1 MKALRRVLV
10 TVAALLLVAL
20 TLSAAAWW
28 WSASATSLATSLQQV
43 QRFLGNGQ
51 SLETRGVSGS
61 LREGGHIDWLRWQ
74 QGELTIEAHDLTVG
88 WSLGSLFERELRL
101 GQLAARQVHITQ
113 RPAAAPRPAPAPFD
127 SLQLPFRVSTPFAVA
142 QITWGGPVLPSLS
155 DLTGRYVFD
164 SKEHKLYI
172 SKVAISSG
180 NYSLNARLQALA
192 PMALSAQLHGSVLTA
207 LPGGGGNVT
216 AQAQAKL
223 NGTLAGRDAALT
235 LQATLRPTANAARTD
250 AMQASLSAR
259 LQPWHSQPVVDAQ
272 ANWQGV
278 DLAALWPQAPTTLL
292 RGDAAVTPVGEG
304 WQAQLKLDN
313 SQSGPWNQQRL
324 PVEALTAKVRFDHGQ
339 WHIESLRAQAADGRI
354 EAQAAL
360 RPTATGAA
368 PVAPAAQWLG
378 TATVHGINPAALDSR
393 LAKTALDGQLTAE
406 QTPTG
411 VQFDARL
418 QSALPATVASAA
430 TGTRHATARASGPP
444 GGVRLKAAH
453 LKGLWRTPLLTLE
466 TVSVQTDDAQLQ
478 GNLSVH
484 TASYATEGQL
494 SLTLP
499 GAQAKLSG
507 NLAAAKGQGEAHLQV
522 SDASAATRWLARWT
536 SPANNLL
543 RGVGVQGGL
552 DLNGRWQGGWQ
563 QQWQAL
569 QIDASLRARQLD
581 LVTAG
586 ADPALPWRLHALQ
599 ADLSGTL
606 HTLTLNATAQAAH
619 GNHQFGFNGQA
630 QAARAK
636 DGSWQARLDSAQLSA
651 QDSLHPGLWTLQLP
665 SAMEL
670 NWQQQGNYRSLQLS
684 PGSVQLSGPIAGLAK
699 LSWQQAQ
706 WSQQQH
712 PSGSVWRSQWRTQ
725 GTLQDLPLSWLMLF
739 GPAQIANTGLRGDM
753 LLGGQWDAA
762 AGETVR
768 ASATL
773 ARTRGDLLVQVDDAG
788 ATVPAGVREA
798 RLQLAVDHQQ
808 LSATLAWDS
817 ERGGQ
822 AQAKFSTTLKSDG
835 SGWEWPAEAPLSGSV
850 NARLPP
856 VGAWSALA
864 PPGWRLRGTLD
875 ASATLAGTRAA
886 PQWQGTLRAQDVSVR
901 SLADGIDFSHGS
913 LLARLD
919 GQRLDIVQASLQG
932 AGGTSGGQLTIT
944 GSAVWLPAQG
954 TANTTGAALPR
965 MRMELDATARAL
977 RVSTRVDRRLAVSG
991 TISARLQEARLAI
1004 RGTLTADQALFV
1016 LPEDSAPR
1024 LGDDVEVHRTPA
1036 GGTAS
1041 GTPRSVTVASAAAT
1055 SATTATTPN
1064 ANHLS
1069 TEVALTLDPG
1079 PDFQVR
1085 GQGLATRLA
1094 GSLALRHNTTNGQP
1108 PRLTGEL
1115 RTVRGSYKAYGQ
1127 QLSIEH
1133 GVLRFN
1139 GPYDNPALDILAIRP
1154 NLQQRVGVQITGT
1167 ALSPV
1172 VRLYAEPDLPD
1183 AEKLSWLVLGR
1194 NAASGG
1200 AESAMLQQAA
1210 LALLGGNGKN
1220 LTAGL
1225 TEALGLD
1232 ELSVRGAASNADGST
1247 NNATFTLG
1255 KRLSRDFYVS
1265 YERSLT
1271 GTLGTLYIFYDLS
1284 RRVTVRA
1291 QAGEQSAID
1300 LIFTVPYD

>member
-1 MKALRRVLV
+1 MKGLRRVLYA
-10 TVAALLLVAL
+10 VAALLLLAPAL
-20 TLSAAAWW
+20 TGVAWW
-28 WSASATSLATSLQQV
+28 WSASATSLSTSLQHAP
-43 QRFLGNGQ
+43 RFLGNGQ

-61 LREGGHIDWLRWQ
+61 LRKGGHIDWLRWQ

-88 WSLGSLFERELRL
+88 WSAGPLFERELRL

-113 RPAAAPRPAPAPFD
+113 RRAAAPGPAPVPFD
-127 SLQLPFRVSTPFAVA
+127 SLQLPFKVSAPFTVA
-142 QITWGGPVLPSLS
+142 QITWDGPTLPSLAG
-155 DLTGRYVFD
+155 LTGNYAFD
-164 SKEHKLYI
+164 SKEHKLDI
-172 SKVAISSG
+172 SKVTISSG
-180 NYSLNARLQALA
+180 NYAFNARLQALA
-192 PMALSAQLHGSVLTA
+192 PMALSAQLHGTVQTA
-207 LPGGGGNVT
+207 VPGGGGNVT

-223 NGTLAGRDAALT
+223 DGTLAGGDAALT

-272 ANWQGV
+272 ASWQGL
-278 DLAALWPQAPTTLL
+278 DLAALWPQAPSTLL
-292 RGDAAVTPVGEG
+292 RGDAAVTPAGDG
-304 WQAQLKLDN
+304 WQAQLRLGN

-324 PVEALTAKVRFDHGQ
+324 PVEALTAKVRFDQGQ
-339 WHIESLRAQAADGRI
+339 WRIESLRAQAADGRI
-354 EAQAAL
+354 EAQAAQ
-360 RPTATGAA
+360 RPTATRAA
-368 PVAPAAQWLG
+368 PMPPAAHWLG

-393 LAKTALDGQLTAE
+393 LANTTLDGQLTAE

-411 VQFDARL
+411 LQFDARL
-418 QSALPATVASAA
+418 QSAARATVASAA
-430 TGTRHATARASGPP
+430 ARPSGLPS
-444 GGVRLKAAH
+444 GVRLKAAH
-453 LKGLWRTPLLTLE
+453 LRGLWRTPMLTLE
-466 TVSVQTDDAQLQ
+466 TVSMQTDDAQLQ

-499 GAQAKLSG
+499 GAEAKLG
-507 NLAAAKGQGEAHLQV
+507 GRLAAAKGQGEARLQV
-522 SDASAATRWLARWT
+522 SDAAATTRWLSRWT
-536 SPANNLL
+536 SPANSWLQ
-543 RGVGVQGGL
+543 GIGVQGGL
-552 DLNGRWQGGWQ
+552 NLSARWQGGWQ
-563 QQWQAL
+563 QQGQAM
-569 QIDASLRARQLD
+569 QIDASLRAPQLD

-586 ADPALPWRLHALQ
+586 AASSPTWRLHALQ

-606 HTLTLNATAQAAH
+606 SALTLNATGQAVH
-619 GNHQFGFNGQA
+619 GSRQFGFNSQA
-630 QAARAK
+630 RADQAK

-651 QDSLHPGLWTLQLP
+651 QDSLHPGLWTLQL
-665 SAMEL
+665 ADAVAL
-670 NWQQQGNYRSLQLS
+670 TWQQQGKHRSLTLS
-684 PGSVQLSGPIAGLAK
+684 PGSAQLNGPVAGLAK

-706 WSQQQH
+706 WSQQQD
-712 PSGSVWRSQWRTQ
+712 PGGSVRRSQWRTQ
-725 GTLQDLPLSWLMLF
+725 GTLQDLPLSWLILF
-739 GPAQIANTGLRGDM
+739 GPAQIANTGSRGDM

-762 AGETVR
+762 AGETLR

-773 ARTRGDLLVQVDDAG
+773 SRTRGDLLVQLDDSG

-798 RLQLAVDHQQ
+798 RLQVALDHNQLLAA
-808 LSATLAWDS
+808 LSWDS

-822 AQAKFSTTLKSDG
+822 AQAKFSTTLKPGG
-835 SGWEWPAEAPLSGSV
+835 SGWEWPAEAPLRGSV

-886 PQWQGTLRAQDVSVR
+886 PQWQGTLRAQDLSVR
-901 SLADGIDFSHGS
+901 SLIDGIDFSHGS

-919 GQRLDIVQASLQG
+919 GQRLDIVQATLQG
-932 AGGTSGGQLTIT
+932 AGGASGGQLTIT
-944 GSAVWLPAQG
+944 GSAVWLPVEG
-954 TANTTGAALPR
+954 TAGTTGAALPR
-965 MRMELDATARAL
+965 VRVELDATARAL
-977 RVSTRVDRRLAVSG
+977 RVSTRADRRLVVSG
-991 TISARLQEARLAI
+991 TVSARLQEARLAI

-1016 LPEDSAPR
+1016 LPEDGAPR
-1024 LGDDVEVHRTPA
+1024 LGDDVKVQGTPA
-1036 GGTAS
+1036 GSTSGGVPTA
-1041 GTPRSVTVASAAAT
+1041 TPPAT
-1055 SATTATTPN
+1055 TATTATTPN
-1064 ANHLS
+1064 TNHLS

-1085 GQGLATRLA
+1085 GHGLATRLA
-1094 GSLALRHNTTNGQP
+1094 GNLELRHSTPGGQP

-1127 QLSIEH
+1127 QLKIEQ

-1139 GPYDNPALDILAIRP
+1139 GPYDNPALGILAIRP

-1247 NNATFTLG
+1247 SNATFTLG